1 MNSKSSTM
9 ASISKTDLAVNF
21 LIALLPLLLVWN
33 HAWLGIFAASIMWWF
48 LMVYFRKKI
57 GGITG
62 DCMGSTQ
69 QLTEVIFYIFLG
81 SNIGI

>member
-1 MNSKSSTM
+1 MT
-9 ASISKTDLAVNF
+9 SISMTDLAVNF
-21 LIALLPLLLVWN
+21 IIALLPLLLVWN
-33 HAWLGIFAASIMWWF
+33 HAWLGFLAAIIMWWF

-69 QLTEVIFYIFLG
+69 QMTEVVFYIFLG
-81 SNIGI
+81 FNIGI